1 MGGTDGSPGSTTGRY
16 HGDEERSWLEMLAAD
31 DDVVQNPSL
40 LRAPDV
46 QTRGGESPD
55 APVLDDDRLLLRPLG
70 SLGDDD
76 DFAAGG
82 GDFGNLVHRAPVH
95 GGIARGVISTL
106 RRAATDVG
114 GELGRRR
121 CNDDDDERRRGVAPR
136 GDARRRPPD
145 RGGGGH
151 ARGRH
156 SPLAGGPGDD
166 ASLVERLRDSLCP
179 DRGQED
185 VSERR
190 GARGSLRRARTLP
203 TNLHAHDDDHL
214 PLDPRAA
221 RAHVVAARAAE
232 AAAQA
237 ASLRPFG
244 YLGVTRP
251 PWTTR
256 WEANLVD
263 EHTGG
268 RVFLGNFDQKE
279 SAARAHDAAKL
290 KLALGDDEPV
300 PPDQLNFD
308 ASDYREELSAM
319 TECTFED
326 FVKTLVTHSYG
337 GGRSAGHSKFR
348 GVFAR
353 EDGLWEAKLDDEDA
367 GGGREDRR
375 WKK

>member
-1 MGGTDGSPGSTTGRY
+1 M
-16 HGDEERSWLEMLAAD
+16 
-31 DDVVQNPSL
+31 
-40 LRAPDV
+40 
-46 QTRGGESPD
+46 
-55 APVLDDDRLLLRPLG
+55 
-70 SLGDDD
+70 
-76 DFAAGG
+76 
-82 GDFGNLVHRAPVH
+82 
-95 GGIARGVISTL
+95 
-106 RRAATDVG
+106 
-114 GELGRRR
+114 
-121 CNDDDDERRRGVAPR
+121 R

-308 ASDYREELSAM
+308 AGDYREELSAM

-337 GGRSAGHSKFR
+337 GVEAPGTQSSAASSRGRTACGRRSSTTRTPAG
-348 GVFAR
+348 GAR
-353 EDGLWEAKLDDEDA
+353 T
-367 GGGREDRR
+367 GGGRSERAAPER
-375 WKK
+375 GGTGALSGRLF

>member
-76 DFAAGG
+76 DFAGGG

-268 RVFLGNFDQKE
+268 HVFLGNFDQKE

-337 GGRSAGHSKFR
+337 GSRSAGHSKFR

-367 GGGREDRR
+367 GGAREDRR

>member
-1 MGGTDGSPGSTTGRY
+1 MGGTDGSPGSTTGR
-16 HGDEERSWLEMLAAD
+16 HHRDEERSWLEMLAAD
-31 DDVVQNPSL
+31 DDVEGPSI
-40 LRAPDV
+40 LRAPDLL
-46 QTRGGESPD
+46 TRGGESPD
-55 APVLDDDRLLLRPLG
+55 APVLDDDGLRLRPLG
-70 SLGDDD
+70 WLGDDD
-76 DFAAGG
+76 D
-82 GDFGNLVHRAPVH
+82 DFGDLVHRAPVH
-95 GGIARGVISTL
+95 GEIARGVISTL

-121 CNDDDDERRRGVAPR
+121 GDDDDDERRRGVAPR
-136 GDARRRPPD
+136 GEARRRPPD
-145 RGGGGH
+145 RGGAGH

-156 SPLAGGPGDD
+156 SPLAGGPGD
-166 ASLVERLRDSLCP
+166 ASLVERLRDSVRP
-179 DRGQED
+179 ED
-185 VSERR
+185 VPEDLSGRR
-190 GARGSLRRARTLP
+190 GARGGLRRARTLP
-203 TNLHAHDDDHL
+203 TNLHAHDDDL
-214 PLDPRAA
+214 ALDPRAA

-237 ASLRPFG
+237 ASPRPFG

-268 RVFLGNFDQKE
+268 HVFLGNFDQKE

-308 ASDYREELSAM
+308 ASDYHEELSAM

-353 EDGLWEAKLDDEDA
+353 EDGLWEAKLDAEDA

>member
-1 MGGTDGSPGSTTGRY
+1 MGGTDGSPGSTTGR
-16 HGDEERSWLEMLAAD
+16 HHRDEERSWLEMLAAD
-31 DDVVQNPSL
+31 DDVEGPSL

-46 QTRGGESPD
+46 LTRNGASPD
-55 APVLDDDRLLLRPLG
+55 APVLDDDGLLLRPLG

-76 DFAAGG
+76 NDFACG
-82 GDFGNLVHRAPVH
+82 GDVCDLVHRAPVH
-95 GGIARGVISTL
+95 GGIARGVISAL
-106 RRAATDVG
+106 RRSATDVG

-121 CNDDDDERRRGVAPR
+121 ADVRAAASPRGVAPR
-136 GDARRRPPD
+136 GEARRRPPD

-156 SPLAGGPGDD
+156 SPLAGGPGD
-166 ASLVERLRDSLCP
+166 ASLVERLRDSVRP
-179 DRGQED
+179 ED
-185 VSERR
+185 VPEDLSGRR
-190 GARGSLRRARTLP
+190 GARGGLRRARTLP
-203 TNLHAHDDDHL
+203 TNLHAHDDDL
-214 PLDPRAA
+214 ALDPRAA

-237 ASLRPFG
+237 ASPRPFG

-268 RVFLGNFDQKE
+268 HVFLGNFDQKE

-308 ASDYREELSAM
+308 ASDYHEELSAM

-353 EDGLWEAKLDDEDA
+353 EDGLWEAKLDAEDA